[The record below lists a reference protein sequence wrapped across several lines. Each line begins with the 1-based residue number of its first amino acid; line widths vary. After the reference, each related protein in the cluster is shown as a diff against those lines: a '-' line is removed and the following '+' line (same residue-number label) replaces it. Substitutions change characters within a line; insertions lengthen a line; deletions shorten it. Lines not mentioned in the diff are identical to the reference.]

1 MSEAPACSGGP
12 KPDLDRLRRQDERAF
27 ADLVATCQP
36 MVAGICQSMGLAGP
50 DLDDALA
57 EAFANVYRA
66 LPGFAGESQI
76 STWVYRIAWRSILKV
91 HKRYKSRRWAELPQ
105 DHLDSAQ
112 RPPGEAGEIDE
123 TNRRIWDAVARL
135 EPRQSAAVE
144 MFYRQSMGVEEIA
157 GVLECPIG
165 TVKTLLFRARAA
177 LKDVLMRQEI
187 VP

>member
-1 MSEAPACSGGP
+1 MAERQASAAV

-27 ADLVATCQP
+27 ADLVNSCQP
-36 MVAGICQSMGLAGP
+36 MVAGLCQSMGLAGA
-50 DLDDALA
+50 DIDDALA

-66 LPGFAGESQI
+66 LPKFAGESEI

-91 HKRYKSRRWAELPQ
+91 RQRYKSRRWAELPQ
-105 DHLDSAQ
+105 EHLDAAQ
-112 RPPGEAGEIDE
+112 RPPGEAGQTDE

-144 MFYRQSMGVEEIA
+144 MFYRRSMSVEEIA
-157 GVLECPIG
+157 GVLECPTG
-165 TVKTLLFRARAA
+165 TVKTLLFRARAV
-177 LKDVLMRQEI
+177 LKDVLTRQDL